1 MELKGRKAT
10 VIGLGREGIS
20 LVRFLARRGAE
31 ITVSDMKT
39 AEQLKGSL
47 AQIEGLPVNLSLG
60 GNRIED
66 TVKADI
72 VFVSPGVPLD
82 IPPLVAML
90 QRGIPISSS
99 TVLFFQLCP
108 APIVGI
114 TGSSGKTTTTALVG
128 DIFKEAGRD
137 VFVGGNIG
145 LPLLDK
151 LPEITSNS
159 WVVLELSSFQL
170 ILMEQSPHAAT
181 ITNITPNHL
190 DMHPSME
197 HYIWAKQNILR
208 YQTARDFAVLNH
220 DDPLM
225 RSIAADCPSQ
235 VVFCSQTHE
244 LEPDSAFLRGEQIV
258 TRYGGREEAI
268 LSTKDIKLLGR
279 HNVDNVLTACAL
291 ATVCGIEAK
300 PIARAAVSFKGVEH
314 RLELVMHINGIAYYN
329 DSIATTPDRT
339 IAGLRSFSQP
349 VILLAGGRD
358 KHLPM
363 EIMSEVVAER
373 CKSVILY
380 GEAAHSFEEALS
392 AQPGHPHILFSP
404 SFAEAVNTAH
414 RLAVAGDVVLLSP
427 ACASFDLFTDF
438 EERGREFKRLVA
450 SLEDVK

>member
-1 MELKGRKAT
+1 MELKGKRAT

-20 LVRFLARRGAE
+20 LVRFLAERGAE

-39 AEQLKGSL
+39 AEQLEDSL
-47 AQIEGLPVNLSLG
+47 AQIEGLPVKLSLG

-66 TVKADI
+66 AVEADI
-72 VFVSPGVPLD
+72 VYVSPGVPPDL
-82 IPPLVAML
+82 PPLVAA
-90 QRGIPISSS
+90 QQKGIPISSS

-114 TGSSGKTTTTALVG
+114 TGSSGKTTTTTLVG
-128 DIFKEAGRD
+128 NIFQEAGRD

-151 LPEITSNS
+151 LPEITNAS

-208 YQTARDFAVLNH
+208 YQTARDFAVLNY

-235 VVFCSQTHE
+235 VVFFSQTQE
-244 LEPDSAFLRGEQIV
+244 FEPEGAFLRGEQVILKHQ
-258 TRYGGREEAI
+258 GREEAI

-279 HNVDNVLTACAL
+279 HNIDNVLTACAL
-291 ATVCGIEAK
+291 ATVCGVEAEH
-300 PIARAAVSFKGVEH
+300 IARAATGLKGVEH
-314 RLELVMHINGIAYYN
+314 RLELTAHINGVAYYN

-339 IAGLRSFSQP
+339 VAGLRSFNQP
-349 VILLAGGRD
+349 VILLAGGRN

-363 EIMSEVVAER
+363 ETMSEAVAER
-373 CKSVILY
+373 CKSVVLY
-380 GEAAHSFEEALS
+380 GEAAQSFEEALS
-392 AQPGHPHILFSP
+392 AQRGHPEILRSP
-404 SFAEAVNTAH
+404 SFAEAVNIAH
-414 RLAVAGDVVLLSP
+414 RLAVPGDVVLLSP
-427 ACASFDLFTDF
+427 ACASFDLFVDF
-438 EERGREFKRLVA
+438 EERGHEFKRLVA
-450 SLEDVK
+450 RLEEVE

>member
-1 MELKGRKAT
+1 MELKGKKAT
-10 VIGLGREGIS
+10 VVGLGREGVA
-20 LVRFLARRGAE
+20 LVRFLAARGAQ

-47 AQIEGLPVNLSLG
+47 AQIEGLPVHLSLG

-66 TVKADI
+66 TEEADI
-72 VFVSPGVPLD
+72 VYVSPGVPLD
-82 IPPLVAML
+82 LPPLVAAQ

-114 TGSSGKTTTTALVG
+114 TGSSGKTTTTTLVG
-128 DIFKEAGRD
+128 NIFQEAGRD

-151 LPEITSNS
+151 LPEITEHS

-197 HYIWAKQNILR
+197 HYIWAKTNILR
-208 YQTARDFAVLNH
+208 YQTAQDFAVLNY

-225 RSIAADCPSQ
+225 RSIAADCLSQ
-235 VVFCSQTHE
+235 VVFFSQTRE
-244 LEPDSAFLRGEQIV
+244 LEPAGVFLRGGQVVI
-258 TRYGGREEAI
+258 RHQGREETF
-268 LSTKDIKLLGR
+268 LSTKDIELLGR
-279 HNVDNVLTACAL
+279 HNIDNVLTACAL

-300 PIARAAVSFKGVEH
+300 PIARAVASFKGVEH
-314 RLELVMHINGIAYYN
+314 RLELVMHINGVAYYN

-363 EIMSEVVAER
+363 ETLSEVVAER
-373 CKSVILY
+373 CKSVVLY
-380 GEAAHSFEEALS
+380 GEAARSFEEALS
-392 AQPGHPHILFSP
+392 AQPGHPEVLRSP

-427 ACASFDLFTDF
+427 ACTSFDLFTDF
-438 EERGREFKRLVA
+438 EERGSEFKRLVA